1 MMCGPIP
8 PLLVEVTWENATA
21 TLTVHGEVESLAAAD
36 LMDRVLEVAA
46 VGPERLILDLD
57 HVPFADLAGIRA
69 IGAIHAALD
78 GECPLI
84 IRRPQPV
91 VRRVFEITGW
101 CADCFR
107 PPACLPHRR

>member
-1 MMCGPIP
+1 MRGPIP
-8 PLLVEVTWENATA
+8 PLRVEVAWDNATA
-21 TLTVHGEVESLAAAD
+21 TVTVHGEMESLTSAD
-36 LMDRVLEVAA
+36 LMDQVFEAA
-46 VGPERLILDLD
+46 ATGPQRLILDLH
-57 HVPFADLAGIRA
+57 HVPFADLTGARA

-84 IRRPQPV
+84 IRGPQPV

-107 PPACLPHRR
+107 